1 MRHELNLGLK
11 KAIIVYVQSEFMHYS
26 NLLKSNKCQQVKKQ
40 YCNIRLKFIKNTNKY
55 GIYTK

>member
-1 MRHELNLGLK
+1 MFRVNL
-11 KAIIVYVQSEFMHYS
+11 YTTS